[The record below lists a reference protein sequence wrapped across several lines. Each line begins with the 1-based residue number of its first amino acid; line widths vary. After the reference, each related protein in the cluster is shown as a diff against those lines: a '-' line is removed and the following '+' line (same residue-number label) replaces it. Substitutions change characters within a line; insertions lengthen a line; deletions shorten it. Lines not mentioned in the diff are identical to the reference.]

1 MKDMDQSADTRDLA
15 AEIAAVLP
23 ALARLVDR
31 DAVALRLA
39 DTAACALGAEHLADS
54 ARESE
59 EGTIARV
66 RRYGSWGQ
74 GPCTVW
80 ADGGRGSIDDASL
93 RNAVSAR
100 YLDYNDTYVGR
111 AVTHP
116 SDMIPALVA
125 LAEARSIGWDK
136 LIGAITV
143 GYEVMCRLADQ
154 AQLSSRGFDG
164 STLTPLGAAAGASW
178 LIGLDEKRAAE
189 ALCIA
194 ALDAGMLRSVRQG
207 KLSDWKAVASGRGAM
222 KAVFAVRMVEAGC
235 HSPEKVFEG
244 KDGFCE
250 RIGGPLSISADGDP
264 RLPRTLLKKYP
275 VQIFIQGLIELAQQ
289 LRAELPGS
297 SADIKS
303 IDVGMS
309 RQAVEML
316 GGPGARKGKINRETA
331 DHTPGFAI
339 GAVLLRGRLSHAD
352 YDALLGDEKVLAL
365 MANISLH
372 EDSEATGAYPRSFPA
387 RVTATLAD
395 GRQVVVSQPGPA
407 AMDGASFARKL
418 DELWPAG
425 RARIWPWQLS
435 GEVPHFPS

>member
-1 MKDMDQSADTRDLA
+1 MNQPTADTRDLA
-15 AEIAAVLP
+15 AEIVAAMP
-23 ALARLVDR
+23 ALARLTDR

-39 DTAACALGAEHLADS
+39 DTAACALGAEHLADTS
-54 ARESE
+54 TGE

-66 RRYGSWGQ
+66 RRFGSWGQ

-80 ADGGRGSIDDASL
+80 ADGKGASLDDASL
-93 RNAVSAR
+93 RNAVAAR

-125 LAEARSIGWDK
+125 LAEERGIGWDR
-136 LIGAITV
+136 LIDSMTV
-143 GYEVMCRLADQ
+143 GYEVMCRLADH

-164 STLTPLGAAAGASW
+164 STLTPLGAAAGAAW
-178 LIGLDEKRAAE
+178 LLGFDEKRSAE

-194 ALDAGMLRSVRQG
+194 ALDAGTLRSVRQG

-250 RIGGPLSISADGDP
+250 RVSGPLSISVEGPA
-264 RLPRTLLKKYP
+264 RVPRTLLKKYP

-289 LRAELPGS
+289 LRHDLQGNAG
-297 SADIKS
+297 DIES
-303 IDVGMS
+303 IEVGMS
-309 RQAVEML
+309 KQAVEML
-316 GGPGARKGKINRETA
+316 GGPGARKGRINRETA

-339 GAVLLRGRLSHAD
+339 GAVLLRGRLSHDD
-352 YDALLGDEKVLAL
+352 YDALLADDKVLNL
-365 MANISLH
+365 MGNISLA
-372 EDSEATGAYPRSFPA
+372 EDAEATRAYPQGFRS
-387 RVTATLAD
+387 VLTATLRG
-395 GRQVVVSQPGPA
+395 GRNMAVAQAGPA
-407 AMDGASFARKL
+407 AMDGDSFSRKL
-418 DELWPAG
+418 DELWPRD
-425 RARIWPWQLS
+425 RARAWPWRLAGS
-435 GEVPHFPS
+435 APRFPG